1 MSNKVTEILVFSNQI
16 FSIKLFY
23 LLRLMMCFLITLA
36 FFLHARVAQSQFFP
50 PLSTQGSR
58 IIDQNNADFILKG
71 VNWWGINGSH
81 IPYSQDHSK
90 GTNTHAMPFGVHIQ
104 DIDTII
110 TAVKNAGFNTIRLP
124 FSNQM
129 LHDNSKT
136 EKEWVGPNTD
146 LIGLTP
152 LQVMDVIVEK
162 LTDNGLF
169 VLLNNHSTTTHWCCN
184 YDFNGLWFGKNEFYA
199 QTTEQWIADWQML
212 AGRYKEN
219 KLVVGADLRNEVRPL
234 RKKGLPL
241 PKNPNWGRK
250 NKRDWHK
257 AATQAGNAIHQ
268 IQPNWLIVVEGI
280 NARVHFLTQLT
291 FPHLKPVVKKPIKLT
306 VPNKLVYEVHNYSFS
321 WIKANLLRE
330 KKQKKYGS
338 VSSEYRKSEYER
350 NWGFVMDDD
359 FENATPVLLGEFG
372 CSSLGSDVEP
382 WLKDLTDFVQYKK
395 MGFCWWTLEEE
406 LTNEGSYGIMN
417 ENLSKI
423 NVFEDWRGKYLR
435 ELLEMRK

>member
-1 MSNKVTEILVFSNQI
+1 MIPIYNILYVKICLFRLI
-16 FSIKLFY
+16 FVLTVGLS
-23 LLRLMMCFLITLA
+23 LISLQT
-36 FFLHARVAQSQFFP
+36 FSQFTP

-58 IIDQNNADFILKG
+58 IIDQTASDFIIKG

-110 TAVKNAGFNTIRLP
+110 LAVKNAGFNTIRLP

-129 LHDNSKT
+129 LHDATKT
-136 EKEWVGPNTD
+136 EKEWVGPNTE

-152 LQVMDVIVEK
+152 LQVMDFIVEK

-184 YDFNGLWFGKNEFYA
+184 YDFNGLWYGKNEFYS
-199 QTTEQWIADWQML
+199 QTTEQWIADWKML
-212 AGRYKEN
+212 AARYKEN
-219 KLVVGADLRNEVRPL
+219 KLVIGADLRNEVRPL

-257 AATQAGNAIHQ
+257 AATQAGNAIHEV
-268 IQPNWLIVVEGI
+268 QPNWLIVVEGI

-291 FPHLKPVVKKPIKLT
+291 FPHLKPVVKKPVILK
-306 VPNKLVYEVHNYSFS
+306 VPNKVVYEVHNYSFS

-338 VSSEYRKSEYER
+338 VSSELRKVEYER
-350 NWGFVMDDD
+350 NWGFVMNKN
-359 FENATPVLLGEFG
+359 FENVAPVLLGEFG
-372 CSSLGSDVEP
+372 CSSIGTDVEP
-382 WLKDLTDFVQYKK
+382 WLKDLTDFVQNKK

-417 ENLSKI
+417 TDLSKI
-423 NVFEDWRGKYLR
+423 NVFEDWRGKYLK
-435 ELLEMRK
+435 ELLEMRW